1 MDLAAPPFIAVSKNM
16 GYEKNARRRRRSAVR
31 RAWFY
36 SLLLAMP
43 SMAFVGVFV
52 YQRGLTA
59 APAILIAGSLLLY
72 LVLIAAALV
81 ETFIRPLQTLS
92 NVVSSLREGDYSFRA
107 RGAGTQDAFGELAG
121 EVNALADLLQKQRVR
136 SLEATALLARIL
148 EVMHAPLF
156 AFDRENLLQLVNNA
170 GVKLLGTTH
179 ARAFGHTA
187 RELGL
192 EELLGSA
199 DQSIHSFGAK
209 STRWLLR
216 KAVFRQDGVPHTL
229 LLLAD
234 VSLPLQ
240 EEEQA
245 AWKRLIRVLGHELS
259 NSLAPIK
266 SIAGSLLARVDQMG
280 RVGQVRRVAQGGHGG
295 SIEDDEVT
303 LRDFRRGLGVVESR
317 ADSLHRFVQSYRLL
331 AQLPPP
337 QLKPVAMGPL
347 LERVVLLEQRLPIL
361 LDPGPAVT
369 LDADPDQ
376 LEQMFINLLANAV
389 DASLANGAEPVRASW
404 RVEDSNLLVTIEDRG
419 LGIANTENLFVP
431 FYTTKPAGSGVGLAL
446 AQQIARAHGGEIRLL
461 NREDGEG
468 ARATI
473 RLPLKVR

>member
-1 MDLAAPPFIAVSKNM
+1 M
-16 GYEKNARRRRRSAVR
+16 GSEKHARRSRRSAIR
-31 RAWFY
+31 RAWLFC
-36 SLLLAMP
+36 LLLILPTLIFA
-43 SMAFVGVFV
+43 ALLL
-52 YQRGLTA
+52 YQHSLDL
-59 APAILIAGSLLLY
+59 APALLLGGCLFLY
-72 LVLIAAALV
+72 LVLVAAALV
-81 ETFIRPLQTLS
+81 ESLVRPLQTLS

-107 RGAGTQDAFGELAG
+107 RGAAARDAFGELAA

-170 GVKLLGTTH
+170 GVKLLGLTH
-179 ARAFGHTA
+179 ARCFGRSA
-187 RELGL
+187 VELGL
-192 EELLGSA
+192 EDLLA
-199 DQSIHSFGAK
+199 APDQSIHTFNFDQK
-209 STRWLLR
+209 SPASPTRWLLR
-216 KAVFRQDGVPHTL
+216 KAVFRQDGAPHTL

-240 EEEQA
+240 EEEQI

-266 SIAGSLLARVDQMG
+266 SIAGSLLARVDNMAG
-280 RVGQVRRVAQGGHGG
+280 
-295 SIEDDEVT
+295 DDAT
-303 LRDFRRGLGVVESR
+303 LHDFRRGLGVVESR
-317 ADSLHRFVQSYRLL
+317 AEALHRFVQSYRLL

-337 QLKPVAMGPL
+337 HLKQVQLGPL
-347 LERVVLLEQRLPIL
+347 LERVVLLQRGNLSDKRLQIQL
-361 LDPGPAVT
+361 EPGAPAT
-369 LDADPDQ
+369 LYADSDQ

-389 DASLANGAEPVRASW
+389 DASLANGSQPVRASW
-404 RVEDSNLLVTIEDRG
+404 TVADSSLLVTIEDRG

-446 AQQIARAHGGEIRLL
+446 AQQIARAHGGEIRLQ
-461 NREDGEG
+461 NRNDGDG

-473 RLPLKVR
+473 RLPLAPL

>member
-1 MDLAAPPFIAVSKNM
+1 M
-16 GYEKNARRRRRSAVR
+16 RRRRSAVR
-31 RAWFY
+31 RAWLYCLLLTLPALIFAAVYFY
-36 SLLLAMP
+36 QKEISLAPALLLA
-43 SMAFVGVFV
+43 GC
-52 YQRGLTA
+52 
-59 APAILIAGSLLLY
+59 LLLY
-72 LVLIAAALV
+72 LVVVAAALV
-81 ETFIRPLQTLS
+81 EGLVRPIQTLS

-107 RGAGTQDAFGELAG
+107 RGAGTGDAFGELAA
-121 EVNALADLLQKQRVR
+121 EVNALANLLQKQRVR

-156 AFDRENLLQLVNNA
+156 AFDREDLLQLVNNA
-170 GVKLLGTTH
+170 GVKLLGLTH
-179 ARAFGHTA
+179 ARSFGHSA

-192 EELLGSA
+192 EELLA
-199 DQSIHSFGAK
+199 APDQSIHSFGAK

-216 KAVFRQDGVPHTL
+216 KAVFRQDGAPHTL

-240 EEEQA
+240 EEEQI

-266 SIAGSLLARVDQMG
+266 SIAGSLLARVDNM
-280 RVGQVRRVAQGGHGG
+280 QG
-295 SIEDDEVT
+295 EDAT

-337 QLKPVAMGPL
+337 NFKQVAVGPL
-347 LERVVLLEQRLPIL
+347 LERVVLLEQRLPVHL
-361 LDPGPAVT
+361 EAGPVVT

-376 LEQMFINLLANAV
+376 LEQMLINLLRNAV
-389 DASLANGAEPVRASW
+389 DASLANGAEPVRVFW
-404 RVEDSNLLVTIEDRG
+404 RLDDSALLVAIEDRG
-419 LGIANTENLFVP
+419 MGIANSENLFVP

-446 AQQIARAHGGEIRLL
+446 AQQIARAHGGEISLI

-473 RLPLKVR
+473 RLPLMSA

>member
-1 MDLAAPPFIAVSKNM
+1 MDSERVV
-16 GYEKNARRRRRSAVR
+16 RRRRRSAVR
-31 RAWFY
+31 RAWLFC
-36 SLLLAMP
+36 LLLTLP
-43 SMAFVGVFV
+43 SLALAAVLV
-52 YQRGLTA
+52 YFHRIAL
-59 APAILIAGSLLLY
+59 APAILLAACLLLY
-72 LVLIAAALV
+72 FLLVTAALV
-81 ETFIRPLQTLS
+81 EGMVRPLQTLS
-92 NVVSSLREGDYSFRA
+92 NVVSSLRESDYSFRA
-107 RGAGTQDAFGELAG
+107 RGAGSQDAFSELAA

-170 GVKLLGTTH
+170 GVQLLGLPH
-179 ARAFGHTA
+179 ARCFGRSA

-192 EELLGSA
+192 EDLLASA
-199 DQSIHSFGAK
+199 DQSIHSFNANRK
-209 STRWLLR
+209 SAASPTRWLLR
-216 KAVFRQDGVPHTL
+216 KAAFRQDGVPHTL

-240 EEEQA
+240 EEEQI

-266 SIAGSLLARVDQMG
+266 SIAGSLLARVDHLPQMEG
-280 RVGQVRRVAQGGHGG
+280 
-295 SIEDDEVT
+295 DDTT
-303 LRDFRRGLGVVESR
+303 LNDFRRGLGVVESR
-317 ADSLHRFVQSYRLL
+317 ADALHRFVQSYRLL

-337 QLKPVAMGPL
+337 RLRPVPLAAL
-347 LERVVLLEQRLPIL
+347 LERVVLLEQRLPIQL
-361 LDPGPAVT
+361 ESGPPVV
-369 LDADPDQ
+369 LQADPDQ

-389 DASLANGAEPVRASW
+389 DASLARDSQPVRAGW
-404 RVEDSNLLVTIEDRG
+404 RLAGPSVLVTIEDRG
-419 LGIANTENLFVP
+419 LGIANAENLFVP

-446 AQQIARAHGGEIRLL
+446 AQQIARAHGGEIQLG

-473 RLPLKVR
+473 RLPIP

>member
-1 MDLAAPPFIAVSKNM
+1 MA
-16 GYEKNARRRRRSAVR
+16 YEKYARRRRRSAVR

-36 SLLLAMP
+36 SLLLALP
-43 SMAFVGVFV
+43 SLAFVGVFV
-52 YQRGLTA
+52 YQRGLSA
-59 APAILIAGSLLLY
+59 APATLITGGLLLY

-192 EELLGSA
+192 EELLDSA
-199 DQSIHSFGAK
+199 DQSVHSFGAK

-266 SIAGSLLARVDQMG
+266 SIAGSLLARVDQIG
-280 RVGQVRRVAQGGHGG
+280 RVGQMGRVVQGGAGG
-295 SIEDDEVT
+295 PIEDDEGT

-317 ADSLHRFVQSYRLL
+317 ADALHRFVQSYRLL

-361 LDPGPAVT
+361 LDAGPGVT

-389 DASLANGAEPVRASW
+389 DASLANGAEPVDVSW

-473 RLPLKVR
+473 RLPVAVR

>member
-1 MDLAAPPFIAVSKNM
+1 MAYERAV
-16 GYEKNARRRRRSAVR
+16 RRPHRSAVR
-31 RAWFY
+31 RAWLYCLF
-36 SLLLAMP
+36 
-43 SMAFVGVFV
+43 MALPALFFAAILV
-52 YQRGLTA
+52 YRAQITA
-59 APAILIAGSLLLY
+59 APAILIACCLLLY
-72 LVLIAAALV
+72 LSLIAAALI
-81 ETFIRPLQTLS
+81 ESMIRPMQTLS
-92 NVVSSLREGDYSFRA
+92 NVVASLREGDYSFRA
-107 RGAGTQDAFGELAG
+107 RGASARDPLGELAT
-121 EVNALADLLQKQRVR
+121 EINALADLLQKQRVR

-170 GVKLLGTTH
+170 GTQLL
-179 ARAFGHTA
+179 ARPYARCFGHTA

-192 EELLGSA
+192 DALLA
-199 DQSIHSFGAK
+199 APDQSIHSFGAK
-209 STRWLLR
+209 PARWLLR
-216 KAVFRQDGVPHTL
+216 KTTFRQDGVPHTL

-266 SIAGSLLARVDQMG
+266 SIAGSLLARVDHMDG
-280 RVGQVRRVAQGGHGG
+280 EADT
-295 SIEDDEVT
+295 I
-303 LRDFRRGLGVVESR
+303 RDFRRGLGVVESR
-317 ADSLHRFVQSYRLL
+317 ADALHRFVQSYRLL

-337 QLKPVAMGPL
+337 HLKPVTLGRL
-347 LERVVLLEQRLPIL
+347 LEQVVLLEQRLAVH
-361 LDPGPAVT
+361 LDPGPPVT
-369 LDADPDQ
+369 LNADPDQ

-389 DASLANGAEPVRASW
+389 DATLANDAKAVLVSW
-404 RVEDSNLLVTIEDRG
+404 RVVDSSASVTIDDSG

-431 FYTTKPAGSGVGLAL
+431 FYTTKPKGSGVGLAL

-461 NREDGEG
+461 NREDGVG

-473 RLPLKVR
+473 RLPLS